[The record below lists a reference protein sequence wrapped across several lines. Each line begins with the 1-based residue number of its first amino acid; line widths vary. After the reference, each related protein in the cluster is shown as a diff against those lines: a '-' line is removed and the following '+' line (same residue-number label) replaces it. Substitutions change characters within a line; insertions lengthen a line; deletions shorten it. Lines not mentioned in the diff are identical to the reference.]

1 MSEVNP
7 QNLTDQERAKAKLDE
22 IQSRKE
28 AQNDP
33 RNALAPR
40 TQPGSRPATDDK
52 SGDIR
57 PVTAKP
63 KKKKFG
69 QKLKEAMFS
78 EDIGNGSVTEY
89 VFFKILVPS
98 VKRILADMA
107 NTAINM
113 ALGLDPKT
121 RTISANTHQ
130 ANASN
135 YRDRNYAR
143 SGGDIPGYRRRTAV
157 SELEWDEDTAKDIF
171 NQMSDL
177 IDRYGTCSISDAYSI
192 MNMPQMI
199 RTTDNN
205 WGWTSMAHADVV
217 PVDPLRERWIVDLP
231 EARPLR

>member
-1 MSEVNP
+1 MSEINP
-7 QNLTDQERAKAKLDE
+7 QTRTDQERAKARLDE
-22 IQSRKE
+22 IQNRKE

-33 RNALAPR
+33 RSQPAPKP
-40 TQPGSRPATDDK
+40 TPLPKPATDDK

-57 PVTAKP
+57 PVAAKP
-63 KKKKFG
+63 KKKKFS

-78 EDIGNGSVTEY
+78 EDIGNGSVTEHI
-89 VFFKILVPS
+89 FFKILVPS
-98 VKRILADMA
+98 VKRVLADMA

-121 RTISANTHQ
+121 RTISASNTHQ

-135 YRDRNYAR
+135 YRDRNFAR
-143 SGGDIPGYRRRTAV
+143 NAAEGGYRRRTAV

-177 IDRYGTCSISDAYSI
+177 IDRYGNCSISDAYSI
-192 MNMPQMI
+192 MNMPHLI
-199 RTTDNN
+199 RTTDYN
-205 WGWTSMAHADVV
+205 WGWTSMAHSDVV
-217 PVDPLRERWIVDLP
+217 PVDPMRERWIVDMP

>member
-1 MSEVNP
+1 MSELNP
-7 QNLTDQERAKAKLDE
+7 RQEQTDQERAKARLEEVRD
-22 IQSRKE
+22 RKE

-33 RNALAPR
+33 RNALPAKAPA
-40 TQPGSRPATDDK
+40 QKPAADDR

-57 PVTAKP
+57 PVAAKP

-78 EDIGNGSVTEY
+78 EDIGNGSVSEY

-98 VKRILADMA
+98 VKRILSDMA

-121 RTISANTHQ
+121 RTLNANTHQ

-143 SGGDIPGYRRRTAV
+143 NASEMPGYRRRTAV
-157 SELEWDEDTAKDIF
+157 SELEWDEETAKDIF
-171 NQMSDL
+171 NQMSEL
-177 IDRYGTCSISDAYSI
+177 IDRYGNCSISDAYSI
-192 MNMPQMI
+192 MNMPHMI
-199 RTTDNN
+199 RTTDYN
-205 WGWTSMAHADVV
+205 WGWTSMMHADVV
-217 PVDPLRERWIVDLP
+217 PVDPMRERWIVDLP